1 MVGKLDGPTTDFATT
16 GLPQLS
22 AAVITLQSAAES
34 LDRLVGE
41 VEQNPRALVS
51 KAPAKELEVKP

>member
-1 MVGKLDGPTTDFATT
+1 KLEGPTSDFANT

-22 AAVITLQSAAES
+22 AAIVTLQSAAES

-41 VEQNPRALVS
+41 VEQNPRGAIG
-51 KAPAKELEVKP
+51 KAPAKEMEVKP